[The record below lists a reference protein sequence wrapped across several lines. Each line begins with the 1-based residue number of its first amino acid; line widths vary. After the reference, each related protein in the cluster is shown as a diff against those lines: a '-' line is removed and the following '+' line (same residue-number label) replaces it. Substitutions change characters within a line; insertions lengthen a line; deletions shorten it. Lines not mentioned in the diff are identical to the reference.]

1 MAASRI
7 YDWGHIST
15 VSRLTYQDIAK
26 AVGQIPGIVEKW
38 LDSQPIQEA
47 REQATQ
53 WQTKN
58 KQRAF
63 PHLKN
68 VSLAVYESTP
78 TEHLKTWIEHC
89 DATADACRPLLGLA
103 ADDEILDE
111 DLKAMARIIEIA
123 VNRPAVPGAK
133 PPPVTPKPRNGPKRA
148 PVKGSATGAATG
160 GKTSGRST
168 PTTPRIT
175 ARPGE
180 HCHPELCNLFS
191 DADCP

>member
-15 VSRLTYQDIAK
+15 VSRLNHHDIAK
-26 AVGQIPGIVEKW
+26 AVGQLPGIVEKW

-47 REQATQ
+47 REQAIQ
-53 WQTKN
+53 WQKKN

-63 PHLKN
+63 PNLKN
-68 VSLAVYESTP
+68 VSQAVYESTP

-89 DATADACRPLLGLA
+89 DTTADACRPLLGLA
-103 ADDEILDE
+103 EDDEIADE

-123 VNRPAVPGAK
+123 SNRPAVPGAK

-148 PVKGSATGAATG
+148 PVKSSAAG
-160 GKTSGRST
+160 GKTEGRST
-168 PTTPRIT
+168 PSTPRIT

-180 HCHPELCNLFS
+180 HCHPASCNIVS
-191 DADCP
+191 DANCP